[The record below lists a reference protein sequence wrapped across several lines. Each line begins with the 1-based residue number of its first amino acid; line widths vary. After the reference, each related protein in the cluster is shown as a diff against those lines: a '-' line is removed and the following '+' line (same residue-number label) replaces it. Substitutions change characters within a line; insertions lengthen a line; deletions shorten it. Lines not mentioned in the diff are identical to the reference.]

1 MSMELITFPYC
12 PFGQRC
18 LIALHEKGVAFDTTF
33 VDLDDPPDWLAGVS
47 PLGKVPVLR
56 TRGKAIFDSA
66 VINEYLDETIEP
78 SLYPVDALERALQ
91 RSWIAFAGELLTAQ
105 VAAYKAKSRRSFE
118 EKLEKLG
125 ERVMLLAAAPV
136 AGPYFGGARFS
147 PVDAAYA
154 PFFLRTRIMAGRHE
168 GLGPLPA
175 GLEAWAD
182 ALAERP
188 SVIRSVPPEFESGYL
203 DFLKAKGSWLLGSN

>member
-1 MSMELITFPYC
+1 MSIELVTFPFC

-18 LIALHEKGVAFDTTF
+18 LIALREKGVAFDTTF

-91 RSWIAFAGELLTAQ
+91 RSWVAFAGELLTAQ
-105 VAAYKAKSRRSFE
+105 VAVYKAKSLRSFE

-125 ERVMLLAAAPV
+125 ELVRVLAAAPV
-136 AGPYFGGARFS
+136 AGPFFGGARFS
-147 PVDAAYA
+147 LVDAAYA
-154 PFFLRTRIMAGRHE
+154 PFFLRARLMQGRHE
-168 GLGPLPA
+168 ALERLPP
-175 GLEAWAD
+175 GLEDWAD
-182 ALAERP
+182 VLARRP
-188 SVIRSVPPEFESGYL
+188 SVIRSLPPGFQSGYL